1 MPLIPL
7 SKQDLHDLKAKKD
20 DETRRNAIQAII
32 TRIYETVKR
41 LAETTGRTV
50 YRDPLPLARGPS
62 PPGSEHILTG
72 SQLYRLYFE
81 DIVTELKEL
90 FPDCKVEYGSNTHG
104 LSIPVDV
111 EEYLLIDW
119 S

>member
-1 MPLIPL
+1 MSLTPI
-7 SKQDLHDLKAKKD
+7 SKQELHDLKAKKD

-72 SQLYRLYFE
+72 SQLYRLHFE
-81 DIVTELKEL
+81 DIVTELKQL
-90 FPDCKVEYGSNTHG
+90 FPGCKVEYGSNTHG

>member
-1 MPLIPL
+1 MSLIPI
-7 SKQDLHDLKAKKD
+7 SKQELGTLKAKKD
-20 DETRRNAIQAII
+20 DEVRRNAIQAII

-41 LAETTGRTV
+41 LAETTERTS
-50 YRDPLPLARGPS
+50 YRDPLPLLRCPS

-72 SQLYRLYFE
+72 NQLYRLHFE
-81 DIVTELKEL
+81 DIVTELKQL

>member
-1 MPLIPL
+1 MPLTPM
-7 SKQDLHDLKAKKD
+7 SKQELHSLKAKKD

-32 TRIYETVKR
+32 TRLYETVKR
-41 LAETTGRTV
+41 LAETTGRTS
-50 YRDPLPLARGPS
+50 YRDPLPQLRDPIN
-62 PPGSEHILTG
+62 PGSEHILTG
-72 SQLYRLYFE
+72 NQLYRLYFDE
-81 DIVTELKEL
+81 IVTELKQL
-90 FPDCKVEYGSNTHG
+90 FPDCRVEYGSNTHG

>member
-1 MPLIPL
+1 MSLIPL
-7 SKQDLHDLKAKKD
+7 SKQELHSLKTKKD

-32 TRIYETVKR
+32 IRIYETVKR
-41 LAETTGRTV
+41 LAETTSRTS
-50 YRDPLPLARGPS
+50 YRDPLVLLRDPAI
-62 PPGSEHILTG
+62 PGSEHILTG
-72 SQLYRLYFE
+72 NQLYRLHFDE
-81 DIVTELKEL
+81 IVTELKQL
-90 FPDCKVEYGSNTHG
+90 FPDCKVEYGSNTKG

>member
-1 MPLIPL
+1 MSLTPL
-7 SKQDLHDLKAKKD
+7 SKQELHDLKAKKD

-41 LAETTGRTV
+41 LAETTGRTS
-50 YRDPLPLARGPS
+50 YRDPLSMSRDPLN
-62 PPGSEHILTG
+62 PGSEHILTG
-72 SQLYRLYFE
+72 NQLYRLHFE
-81 DIVTELKEL
+81 DIVTELKLL
-90 FPDCKVEYGSNTHG
+90 FPDCKVEYGSNTKG
-104 LSIPVDV
+104 LSVPVDV

>member
-1 MPLIPL
+1 MPLTPI
-7 SKQDLHDLKAKKD
+7 SKQDLHSMKAKKD
-20 DETRRNAIQAII
+20 DETRRNAIQSII
-32 TRIYETVKR
+32 ARIYETVKR
-41 LAETTGRTV
+41 LAETTGRTS
-50 YRDPLPLARGPS
+50 YRDPLPMSRDPVT
-62 PPGSEHILTG
+62 PGSEYILTG
-72 SQLYRLYFE
+72 NHLYRLYFE
-81 DIVTELKEL
+81 DIVTELKQL

>member
-1 MPLIPL
+1 M
-7 SKQDLHDLKAKKD
+7 SKQELHRLKAKKD

-41 LAETTGRTV
+41 LAETTDRTS
-50 YRDPLPLARGPS
+50 YRDPLPPS
-62 PPGSEHILTG
+62 REPVTAGSEPILVG
-72 SQLYRLYFE
+72 NNVYRLHFE
-81 DIVTELKEL
+81 DIVTELKQL
-90 FPDCKVEYGSNTHG
+90 FPGCKVEYGSNTHG
-104 LSIPVDV
+104 LSVPVDV